1 MSKPTGKERTYG
13 ALGEIG
19 KWLLVILLLIPAPLS
34 MSVLANF
41 IRNALGLLLFIIFA
55 GKLLYDLIIE
65 SLARR
70 ASERSAGHDLLA
82 LVGIVLVIALSFGF
96 VLLFLA
102 FYLFS
107 YLNQIMQNL

>member
-1 MSKPTGKERTYG
+1 MARRAGNEKTYG
-13 ALGEIG
+13 VLLELG

-55 GKLLYDLIIE
+55 GKLLYDWIIE
-65 SLARR
+65 SLAHR
-70 ASERSAGHDLLA
+70 ASERSAGQDLLA
-82 LVGIVLVIALSFGF
+82 LIGIVLVIALSFGV

-107 YLNQIMQNL
+107 YLNQILQSL